1 LDTPTQAPR
10 GQRNLR
16 VALALCGAAVAIA
29 IPAAPAQAGTGG
41 TGTSTTSGTTSTSGS
56 TSDGCKGTGK
66 ATLDHGKAIPP
77 CDAPSRIV
85 GVIDAANEIR
95 KKPYVYGG
103 GHSKFRASGYDCSGA
118 VSYALHG
125 GRFLR
130 SPLDSSGLMRWAR
143 RGKGDWLTVFANPG
157 HAFMVVAGLRWD
169 TSMVPGDGPG
179 WSSNIRAEPW
189 RQYKKRH
196 KGLF

>member
-1 LDTPTQAPR
+1 MDTPTQAR
-10 GQRNLR
+10 RQRNLKI
-16 VALALCGAAVAIA
+16 ALALCGATAAIA
-29 IPAAPAQAGTGG
+29 LPAPAQAGTGG
-41 TGTSTTSGTTSTSGS
+41 TSTTTTTTGS
-56 TSDGCKGTGK
+56 TADGCKGTGK

-85 GVIDAANEIR
+85 DVIEAANVIR
-95 KKPYVYGG
+95 KKPYEYGG
-103 GHSKFRASGYDCSGA
+103 GHAKFRDTGYDCSGA

-130 SPLDSSGLMRWAR
+130 SPLDSSGLMRWGR

-169 TSMVPGDGPG
+169 TSMTAGDGPG
-179 WSSNIRAEPW
+179 WSKDIHAQPW
-189 RQYKKRH
+189 REYKKRH
-196 KGLF
+196 KGRF